1 MQHDSVFFVGVDR
14 VGVGGATDTRDEDGG
29 ANELANESA
38 VGLLAETEGRGEMGL
53 LLLLLEGRRKQGFR
67 HGEGREMG

>member
-38 VGLLAETEGRGEMGL
+38 VGLLAETEGRGEVG
-53 LLLLLEGRRKQGFR
+53 LLLLLEGGRKQDFR
-67 HGEGREMG
+67 HGEGREID